1 MAATIRNETLVQS
14 GSYKTNE
21 NLIQLLKHNNM
32 YSLFASML
40 GHVVTQKHKVV
51 VGACNTQ
58 LLPYTVGL
66 SLLSVEDRFPYSPI
80 YASFYILT
88 LFQNTKHG

>member
-1 MAATIRNETLVQS
+1 MVQS
-14 GSYKTNE
+14 GPCKTNE
-21 NLIQLLKHNNM
+21 NLIQLLGHYSM

-40 GHVVTQKHKVV
+40 GHVVTQKYTEV
-51 VGACNTQ
+51 VGACDTQ

-66 SLLSVEDRFPYSPI
+66 SLLSAEDRFPHSPMH
-80 YASFYILT
+80 ASFYTLT